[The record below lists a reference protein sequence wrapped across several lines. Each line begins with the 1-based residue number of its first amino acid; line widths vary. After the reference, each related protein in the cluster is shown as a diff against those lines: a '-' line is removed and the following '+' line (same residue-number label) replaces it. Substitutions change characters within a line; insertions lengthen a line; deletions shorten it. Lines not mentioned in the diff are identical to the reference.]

1 MGGTSFI
8 FKSARVYS
16 RLWIHSTFQK
26 VPWFRLISTRCLLV
40 YLLRSMKKFGN
51 LWEKKIEIFKIFAF
65 SVRNTFPNMLDKTM
79 KNISA
84 RELGKNEKYGG
95 GSWRLKGRDWI
106 VLQLVFPSEHHR
118 QEGRAE
124 NLAHRKIHGVPSPR
138 LVIKHHPFQ
147 WSMQPSWVYRSHGD
161 LHRHGL
167 AQGNYKSEFRIASL
181 YERC

>member
-1 MGGTSFI
+1 MT
-8 FKSARVYS
+8 
-16 RLWIHSTFQK
+16 
-26 VPWFRLISTRCLLV
+26 WFRLISTWCLLV
-40 YLLRSMKKFGN
+40 YLLRSMIKFGN
-51 LWEKKIEIFKIFAF
+51 LWSWKKKIEIFKIFI
-65 SVRNTFPNMLDKTM
+65 L
-79 KNISA
+79 SA
-84 RELGKNEKYGG
+84 CEILFQICWIKRWKILSTGELRKYEKYGG
-95 GSWRLKGRDWI
+95 GGWRLNGRDWI